1 MFRYVGYFDL
11 SKAVG
16 TRGERLVFECTGL
29 AAAYCLFQN
38 SVAQDSCTLRRGLV
52 FFA

>member
-16 TRGERLVFECTGL
+16 RATLGPVL
-29 AAAYCLFQN
+29 N
-38 SVAQDSCTLRRGLV
+38 SAHARS
-52 FFA
+52 ASHS

>member
-16 TRGERLVFECTGL
+16 TRGERLVFEYTALGHPE
-29 AAAYCLFQN
+29 Q
-38 SVAQDSCTLRRGLV
+38 
-52 FFA
+52 